1 MITPTSSSTS
11 ATRAELRSS
20 ATAPTSVSSTTPD
33 TLSNVSVTCALP
45 HHTAS
50 TQASLSYSAHLAE
63 AERQRL
69 QDCLETMANVSNL
82 ETNMSAVRNSIAEV
96 IADRNKCSN
105 QTL

>member
-1 MITPTSSSTS
+1 
-11 ATRAELRSS
+11 
-20 ATAPTSVSSTTPD
+20 
-33 TLSNVSVTCALP
+33 
-45 HHTAS
+45 
-50 TQASLSYSAHLAE
+50 LAE